1 VRDIPDELTHGPF
14 TVSRGSELGLS
25 LKVMSGRRFR
35 SPWPGVRVVAEAPDT
50 YAERCRAASLI
61 LPVRAAFSHDTAV
74 ALGGWLV
81 PRKGNGRP
89 STYRAREPD
98 RTLPIH
104 VSVPSDMG
112 RPRVRGMIG
121 HRVDPAPGDVV
132 VYEGMRI
139 TSGWRTWCDLA
150 ANGASDE
157 DLVIFAD
164 ALRQR
169 FARGAVGMLTDRLE
183 AWGRGR
189 GAKALRLA
197 LSRSRDGVDSPMET
211 RLRLMFVDAGLPE
224 PEVNQWVR
232 HEDGSPLH
240 KPDLSW
246 PRWRVAADYD
256 GQHHADRDREED
268 VRAGRASD
276 WRLRQDTASRELLE
290 GSGWQLRVFTSFD
303 VFRRRD
309 LAVERMRTALRRGGA
324 PV

>member
-1 VRDIPDELTHGPF
+1 MREIPDELTHGPF

-25 LKVMSGRRFR
+25 LEVMSGRRFR

-104 VSVPSDMG
+104 VSVPSDVG

-132 VYEGMRI
+132 VHEGMRI

-157 DLVIFAD
+157 DLVILAD

-169 FARGAVGMLTDRLE
+169 SRAAR
-183 AWGRGR
+183 
-189 GAKALRLA
+189 
-197 LSRSRDGVDSPMET
+197 
-211 RLRLMFVDAGLPE
+211 
-224 PEVNQWVR
+224 
-232 HEDGSPLH
+232 
-240 KPDLSW
+240 
-246 PRWRVAADYD
+246 
-256 GQHHADRDREED
+256 
-268 VRAGRASD
+268 
-276 WRLRQDTASRELLE
+276 
-290 GSGWQLRVFTSFD
+290 
-303 VFRRRD
+303 
-309 LAVERMRTALRRGGA
+309 
-324 PV
+324 